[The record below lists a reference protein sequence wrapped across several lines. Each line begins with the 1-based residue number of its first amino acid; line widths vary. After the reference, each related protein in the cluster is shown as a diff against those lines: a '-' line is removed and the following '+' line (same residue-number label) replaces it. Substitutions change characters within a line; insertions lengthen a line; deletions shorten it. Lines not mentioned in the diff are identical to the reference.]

1 MSGLQGREAI
11 GEHCLQSKKGIDCF
25 MMNIGRMN
33 TFSVLKLVDFGVYLD
48 GGELGEILL
57 PSREVPEGCQA
68 GDQLQAFLYNDSRD
82 RLIATTKMPFA
93 QVGDLARLK
102 VIDVNP
108 VGAFLDWGLPKDLL
122 VPKNEQLGPMHK
134 GRSYLVYVT
143 LDTSGRRIFAST
155 KLERFFSARQVDVQE
170 GELVDLVIVDRSEV
184 GYRAVVNKVCF
195 GLLYENDVYE
205 QLEAGQQIR
214 GFVKS
219 LRSDG
224 KIDLSLQKPG
234 YDKVLDAKE
243 CIVRALENNG
253 GVLKVTDKSSP
264 ERIHSLFGFSKKTYK
279 QAVGA
284 LYKAR
289 RVRIEPEGLFLI
301 TEAD

>member
-1 MSGLQGREAI
+1 MI
-11 GEHCLQSKKGIDCF
+11 
-25 MMNIGRMN
+25 NIGRIN
-33 TFSVLKLVDFGVYLD
+33 TFSVVKLVDLGAYLD
-48 GGELGEILL
+48 GMELGEILL
-57 PSREVPEGCQA
+57 PSREMPAGCQA
-68 GDQLQAFLYNDSRD
+68 GDQLQAFLYHDSRD
-82 RLIATTKMPFA
+82 RLIATTTMPTA
-93 QVGDLARLK
+93 QVGDLTRLK

-122 VPKNEQLGPMHK
+122 VPRSEQLKPMHK
-134 GRSYLVYVT
+134 GRSYLVYVA

-170 GELVDLVIVDRSEV
+170 GQLVDLVITDRSEI

-195 GLLYENDVYE
+195 GLLYENEIYE

-214 GFVKS
+214 GYVKS

-224 KIDLSLQKPG
+224 KIDLSLHKPG
-234 YDKVLDAKE
+234 FGKILEAKE
-243 CIVRALENNG
+243 TIVRVLENNG
-253 GVLKVTDKSSP
+253 GLLKVTDKSSP
-264 ERIHSLFGFSKKTYK
+264 EHIHGLFGFSKKTYK

-289 RVRIEPEGLFLI
+289 RVRIEPDGLFLI
-301 TEAD
+301 TEANQGLHHTCT